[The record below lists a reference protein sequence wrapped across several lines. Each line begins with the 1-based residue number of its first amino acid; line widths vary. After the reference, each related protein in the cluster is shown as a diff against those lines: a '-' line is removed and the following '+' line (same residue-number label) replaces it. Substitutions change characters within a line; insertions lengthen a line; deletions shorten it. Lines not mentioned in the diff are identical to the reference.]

1 MTGVSFLV
9 IFIVA
14 TVYFMRSKHHDDLD
28 KKSAHHLPL
37 PMDYASNEGNCIQL
51 FTTCSGICKQ
61 ALKNIFRVCFFK
73 CIQGFLGGICDFIIE
88 PDERH
93 SRPSPILSYPA
104 HSFEK
109 R

>member
-28 KKSAHHLPL
+28 KKSSHHLPL
-37 PMDYASNEGNCIQL
+37 PMDYASNEGNFILL
-51 FTTCSGICKQ
+51 FITWG
-61 ALKNIFRVCFFK
+61 
-73 CIQGFLGGICDFIIE
+73 GFLELIV
-88 PDERH
+88 
-93 SRPSPILSYPA
+93 A
-104 HSFEK
+104 K